1 MKRWKLLMHIILVG
15 GVLMIPG
22 TMQDVFAETFDITI
36 PIDADDPK
44 NPVHFLY
51 SELTVSVDDKVR
63 WINFDTAT
71 HTVTSGSFQGGPD
84 GTFNS
89 GLLENGEVFSYEV
102 SQSDIGTMSYYCTIH
117 PWMNG
122 FLTALD
128 PEGLPVA
135 QISQKGSI
143 EAAQSN
149 VEQANSLKINAEKF
163 AESLQH
169 TEAGE
174 AFSTAANIYHKSAL
188 EYALLDDH
196 DKAALYHQTSA
207 DLYYRSAIQYEKIE
221 DYEKSIAEHY
231 EAGIHHH
238 FAAVQHNILN
248 DQENM
253 REQLSKSLL
262 HKGMAKFGSDYV
274 LPPKH
279 QARFIDIDDMSCK
292 EGFELVLKSITKEPS
307 CIKSSSAEKLLERGW
322 AIKIPNR

>member
-1 MKRWKLLMHIILVG
+1 MYTILVG

-22 TMQDVFAETFDITI
+22 TMQDVFAETFDVTI
-36 PIDADDPK
+36 PIGADNPK

-63 WINFDTAT
+63 WINFDTTT

-89 GLLENGEVFSYEV
+89 GLLENSEVFSYEV

-122 FLTALD
+122 FLTVLD

-135 QISQKGSI
+135 QISQKGST
-143 EAAQSN
+143 EAAQNYVDQSD
-149 VEQANSLKINAEKF
+149 SLKMDAEKF
-163 AESLQH
+163 AKSMKHAES
-169 TEAGE
+169 GE
-174 AFSTAANIYHKSAL
+174 AFSNAANIYHKAAL

-196 DKAALYHQTSA
+196 DKAALYHQMSA
-207 DLYYRSAIQYEKIE
+207 DLYYNSAIQYEKIE
-221 DYEKSIAEHY
+221 DYEKSIVEHY

-238 FAAVQHNILN
+238 FAAVQYDILD
-248 DQENM
+248 DQKKM
-253 REQLSKSLL
+253 REHLSKSLL

-292 EGFELVLKSITKEPS
+292 EGYELVLKSTTKEPS
-307 CIKSSSAEKLLERGW
+307 CVKSSSTEKLLERGW